1 MSVRVSASNTRARVH
16 GPHVFCVA
24 VGTRTSTGGVHCGA
38 AVVEADGWL
47 HTQGP
52 LRSNNHFSAV
62 RHGVFVYS
70 LEQAEVL
77 FNYNNPG

>member
-1 MSVRVSASNTRARVH
+1 MSAHVSASNTRARVH
-16 GPHVFCVA
+16 GLHLAWVA
-24 VGTRTSTGGVHCGA
+24 VGTRTSTGGVHRGA
-38 AVVEADGWL
+38 AVAEADGWL

-62 RHGVFVYS
+62 QHGVCVYS

-77 FNYNNPG
+77 FTYNSPR